1 MKGDLTGQLRDA
13 EHLTGLEQCD
23 SSGQIADTGHFHRG
37 TVSFVRRDDRLRPR
51 LQRTWD
57 RNHER
62 WVLDVPRG
70 EATMSVAPGYLLDP
84 ERDFGRVAPLV
95 VEIGSGT
102 GDAVAQAAQARPGTN
117 FLAVEV
123 YRPGLASTVAKIVR
137 HELTN
142 VRLVQADAVQVL
154 KHMLEPGSAAE
165 IWVFFADPWH
175 KNRHHKR
182 RLVNPAFAELAASRL
197 VPGGTLRLA
206 TDWADYATQMRDVL
220 AACGSLTNPWRGPT
234 TPSQAP
240 GRLPS
245 GLSATDDP
253 VDLAD
258 LADLADLVDVEEE
271 ALETG
276 FAPRFQ
282 GRVMTRFEQ
291 KALESGRTIYDLEL
305 CRHFPPVGSANGVGR

>member
-1 MKGDLTGQLRDA
+1 MKGDLTGQPHGD
-13 EHLTGLEQCD
+13 EQLTG
-23 SSGQIADTGHFHRG
+23 TGHFHRG

-51 LQRTWD
+51 LKRTWD
-57 RNHER
+57 RNHEM
-62 WVLDVPRG
+62 WVLDVPRS
-70 EATMSVAPGYLLDP
+70 EASMSVAPGYLLDA
-84 ERDFGRVAPLV
+84 ERDFGRAAPLV

-102 GDAVAQAAQARPGTN
+102 GDAVVQGAQARPGTN

-137 HELTN
+137 HDLTN
-142 VRLVQADAVQVL
+142 IRLVQADAVQVL
-154 KHMLEPGSAAE
+154 THMLRPGSAAE

-206 TDWADYATQMRDVL
+206 TDWADYAAQMLEVL
-220 AACGSLTNPWRGPT
+220 ASCDSLVNPWRGPAN
-234 TPSQAP
+234 P
-240 GRLPS
+240 R
-245 GLSATDDP
+245 P
-253 VDLAD
+253 VDRCLPGDPAD
-258 LADLADLVDVEEE
+258 LADLADLES
-271 ALETG
+271 G

-291 KALESGRTIYDLEL
+291 KALESGRPIYDLEL
-305 CRHFPPVGSANGVGR
+305 CRHLAPAGSANGVG